1 MFLGNV
7 LIKLQK
13 PSGSA
18 FFLHCANSHIYVGQC
33 WGDSN
38 TFPHYLSFFFFNRY
52 FYLLIVG
59 QGLFLVAR
67 GGYSVVAVHK
77 LLNELASLGA

>member
-1 MFLGNV
+1 MGQPSFCIVLTHIFTLDSAGAILTHFLTTSV
-7 LIKLQK
+7 
-13 PSGSA
+13 
-18 FFLHCANSHIYVGQC
+18 
-33 WGDSN
+33 
-38 TFPHYLSFFFFNRY
+38 FFFFNRY

>member
-1 MFLGNV
+1 MGQPSFCIVLTHIFTLDSAGEILTHFLTA
-7 LIKLQK
+7 
-13 PSGSA
+13 SG
-18 FFLHCANSHIYVGQC
+18 FF
-33 WGDSN
+33 
-38 TFPHYLSFFFFNRY
+38 FFFFNRY

-67 GGYSVVAVHK
+67 GGYSVVAVHE